1 MNEKKQAYAYLAKW
15 FEYLNDDCGYEQWS
29 QYLIDKLSRYPLAS
43 GLDVGC
49 GGGWFTR
56 AFQKQGYAMTGMDIS
71 AEMLDFAQET
81 ALSRGV
87 RSEYILGDITKTK
100 LPARFD
106 FVTAINDCI
115 NYIPK
120 TKLDAAFKNVRGGLR
135 KGGIFLFDISS
146 ARKFK
151 EKIANTVSAD
161 DRDEITY
168 LSFNREEEDGVTMDV
183 TLFVRREDGAFERMD
198 ETHRQYSYTE
208 EEIVAAL
215 VRNGFEVLE
224 IEGHL
229 GEDKERSDRIVFL
242 ARKK

>member
-87 RSEYILGDITKTK
+87 RSEYILGDIAKTK
-100 LPARFD
+100 LPSRFD

-120 TKLDAAFKNVRGGLR
+120 IKLDAAFKNVRGGLR